1 MVKLTID
8 NREVTVEPGATLLD
22 AARTAGI
29 DVPTLCYCEGL
40 RPNTTCMV
48 CVVKVRNGAAGKL
61 VPACATRAA
70 EGMIVESESAE
81 VRLARKT
88 SLELLLSDH
97 AAECHAPCQFADP
110 FDTDIPRMIRAV
122 AADRLDAAI
131 VILRDEMPLAGI
143 LTHVVRETCEGG
155 CRRCAIDEAA
165 AIGLL
170 KRYVTDKD
178 RAAATQYVPPRATTT
193 GQRAAI
199 VGSGPAGLTAA
210 YFLVRFGHDCTVFEQ
225 SGEIGESLR
234 GRLGRELPSE
244 ILDAEIELLK
254 KMGVDFETGQEIDCS
269 GSRVSADVCPPP
281 RCPPTADP
289 AGRTFADLRKSF
301 DAVLIA
307 TGKAEQ
313 RVSANSTTHATD
325 TPGVFAAGDVVRA
338 QADAAR
344 AAADGKAAAFCVD
357 QYLRGVAISGREK
370 LFALGTG
377 RPSNEEIA
385 SLMIDTDASPRVTP
399 TEPNGDLSDEQARL
413 EARRCLHCD
422 CRSLETCKL
431 RLYAERYGA
440 EAKRFKGARR
450 PMERIVTH
458 PEIVYEPGKCIVCGI
473 CVQITEQLRDALGL
487 TYIGRGFDVRVAVPF
502 DERLDAA
509 LRNAARRCV
518 ENCPTGALAW
528 RTERAFHT

>member
-8 NREVTVEPGATLLD
+8 NREVMVEPGATLLD
-22 AARTAGI
+22 VARTAGI

-48 CVVKVRNGAAGKL
+48 CVVKVLHGSATNNAGGNSAFGNNSNSTGKL

-70 EGMIVESESAE
+70 DGMIVESESDE

-97 AAECHAPCQFADP
+97 TAECHAPCQFADP

-122 AADRLDAAI
+122 AAGRLDAA
-131 VILRDEMPLAGI
+131 VAILRDEMPLTGA
-143 LTHVVRETCEGG
+143 LARVARETCEGG
-155 CRRCAIDEAA
+155 CRRCAIDDAA

-170 KRYVTDKD
+170 KRYVADKD
-178 RAAATQYVPPRATTT
+178 RTAATRYVPPRATAT
-193 GQRAAI
+193 GKSVAI
-199 VGSGPAGLTAA
+199 VGSGPAGLSAA
-210 YFLVRFGHDCTVFEQ
+210 YFLARFGHDCTVFEQ
-225 SGEIGESLR
+225 GGEIGGSVR
-234 GRLGRELPSE
+234 GHLGREITKE
-244 ILDAEIELLK
+244 ILDAEIELLHK
-254 KMGVDFETGQEIDCS
+254 LGVKFELN
-269 GSRVSADVCPPP
+269 RYASAP
-281 RCPPTADP
+281 
-289 AGRTFADLRKSF
+289 DLKQKF

-307 TGKAEQ
+307 SGKAEQ
-313 RVSANSTTHATD
+313 RIKIESATHATA
-325 TPGVFAAGDVVRA
+325 TPGLFAAGDAVRP
-338 QADAAR
+338 QPDAAR

-357 QYLRGVAISGREK
+357 QYLRGLPITGREK

-385 SLMIDTDASPRVTP
+385 SLMVDTDISPRAMPADQSGSLT
-399 TEPNGDLSDEQARL
+399 DEQARL

-422 CRSLETCKL
+422 CRSLATCKL

-440 EAKRFKGARR
+440 DATRFKGVRR

-487 TYIGRGFDVRVAVPF
+487 TYVGRGFDVRVAVPF

-509 LRNAARRCV
+509 LREAARRCV

-528 RTERAFHT
+528 RSDDP

>member
-22 AARTAGI
+22 AARVAGI

-48 CVVKVRNGAAGKL
+48 CVVKVLQGNSVNNNAGNSTFGNNSNSTGKL

-70 EGMIVESESAE
+70 DAMIVESETDE
-81 VRLARKT
+81 VRRARKT

-122 AADRLDAAI
+122 AAGRLDAA
-131 VILRDEMPLAGI
+131 VAILRDAMPLAGV
-143 LTHVVRETCEGG
+143 LSRMARETCEGG
-155 CRRCAIDEAA
+155 CRRCAIDDAA

-170 KRYVTDKD
+170 KRYVADKD
-178 RAAATQYVPPRATTT
+178 RAATTRYVPPRATET
-193 GQRAAI
+193 GKRAAVI
-199 VGSGPAGLTAA
+199 GAGPAGLAAA
-210 YFLVRFGHDCTVFEQ
+210 YFLARLGHECTVFEQ
-225 SGEIGESLR
+225 EGEIGGLLQ
-234 GRLGRELPSE
+234 GHLGRELTNE
-244 ILDAEIELLK
+244 ILDTEIELFHILGVKFELNRQASALDLK
-254 KMGVDFETGQEIDCS
+254 QK
-269 GSRVSADVCPPP
+269 
-281 RCPPTADP
+281 
-289 AGRTFADLRKSF
+289 F

-307 TGKAEQ
+307 SGKAEQ
-313 RVSANSTTHATD
+313 RIKIESATHATA
-325 TPGVFAAGDVVRA
+325 TPGVFAAGDAVRP
-338 QADAAR
+338 QPDAAR
-344 AAADGKAAAFCVD
+344 AAADGKAAAFCID
-357 QYLRGVAISGREK
+357 QYLRGLAITGREK

-385 SLMIDTDASPRVTP
+385 SLMVDTDASPRATP
-399 TEPNGDLSDEQARL
+399 MDQSGSLTDEQARL

-422 CRSLETCKL
+422 CSSLATCKL
-431 RLYAERYGA
+431 RLYVERYDA
-440 EAKRFKGARR
+440 DAKRFKGARR

-458 PEIVYEPGKCIVCGI
+458 PQVVYEPGKCIVCGI

-509 LRNAARRCV
+509 LREAARRCV

-528 RTERAFHT
+528 RSDDT